1 VSRPGSQPV
10 ISTILPQPGSE
21 ERKSSDE
28 EAGLHA
34 DFDATLAEVRDE
46 LLVYLRR
53 RLGDREIAA
62 DLTQETLL
70 RMLKYRES
78 PEIKDRRAMLF
89 RIAHNL
95 VLEYRRAQYRH
106 HAAQHVSLDDVVPL
120 RMDQPAMETVL
131 DARRAIDRLL
141 NCTLANLPPKCRLA
155 FMLNRFDGLTYPQ
168 VAARMGISVKMVE
181 KHITRALVA
190 CRLAVGDRD
199 FQAST

>member
-1 VSRPGSQPV
+1 M
-10 ISTILPQPGSE
+10 ILPQSGSE
-21 ERKSSDE
+21 ERVPPDE
-28 EAGLHA
+28 EAGLRA
-34 DFDATLAEVRDE
+34 GFDATLADVRDE
-46 LLVYLRR
+46 LLAYLRR

-62 DLTQETLL
+62 DLTQEALL
-70 RMLKYRES
+70 RMLKYRDS
-78 PEIKDRRAMLF
+78 SEIEDRRAMLF

-120 RMDQPAMETVL
+120 RMDQSPVEAIV

-141 NCTLANLPPKCRLA
+141 TRTLAELPPKCRLA
-155 FMLNRFDGLTYPQ
+155 FMLNRFDGQTYPQ